1 MADEEFARLIA
12 NVYKTSETKLESFHQ
27 LLRSKKH
34 LLEST
39 IIFVQTEDYGK
50 KVMEIIK
57 DFTYSYKTYYG
68 KTERKYLDSFID
80 GDIDI
85 LVTCE
90 AISQGID
97 IQIFKIL

>member
-1 MADEEFARLIA
+1 
-12 NVYKTSETKLESFHQ
+12 
-27 LLRSKKH
+27 
-34 LLEST
+34 
-39 IIFVQTEDYGK
+39 
-50 KVMEIIK
+50 MEIIK

-97 IQIFKIL
+97 IPNLQNIVIFSSDKNLGKTVQRLGRCLRNPPSEIKKIATVVDFGEIPDKKQESYDAER